1 MDLCNYV
8 QNLYE
13 TYLVATDTLKYDI
26 IRSSESLTMFVGGIV
41 LLLLQPTGWKEP
53 IIYYAGS
60 YISLFKSPLDS
71 TRFIVYIGYNDMEE
85 SEEILEVHLNYL

>member
-26 IRSSESLTMFVGGIV
+26 AHFSEALGMYAGGTTV
-41 LLLLQPTGWKEP
+41 LLFLQPSGWEEP
-53 IIYYAGS
+53 IIEYTGS
-60 YISLFKSPLDS
+60 HISRFEGHLGSFA
-71 TRFIVYIGYNDMEE
+71 FIVYISYNDTGKR
-85 SEEILEVHLNYL
+85 EVHLNYL